1 MHFPACVPAA
11 ATGSCTRFCTKP
23 MRKAF
28 AQAQCMC
35 IGMLR
40 WAVRDSQRCR
50 PLTSRSAARFRREA
64 MQAKNGIP
72 ADQLPVT
79 RWRKSQASNPSGCC
93 VEVAELPGGAI
104 AVRNSRDPSGPAL
117 VYTRAEIGAFLTGT
131 KNGEFD
137 DLYPGASA
145 SLPSGRSSGGLTR
158 WRRGA
163 RSASGWPRTLARDR
177 CRPGQRGAVWRLH
190 TEMPGLVYTFLAH
203 ALASSCGLALASWA
217 GGDGRW
223 SARSGS

>member
-1 MHFPACVPAA
+1 
-11 ATGSCTRFCTKP
+11 
-23 MRKAF
+23 
-28 AQAQCMC
+28 
-35 IGMLR
+35 
-40 WAVRDSQRCR
+40 
-50 PLTSRSAARFRREA
+50 

-117 VYTRAEIGAFLTGT
+117 VYTRAEIGAFLIGT

-145 SLPSGRSSGGLTR
+145 SLPSRPFVRRPDGMAA
-158 WRRGA
+158 WR
-163 RSASGWPRTLARDR
+163 P
-177 CRPGQRGAVWRLH
+177 QRFRMA
-190 TEMPGLVYTFLAH
+190 PD
-203 ALASSCGLALASWA
+203 SCA
-217 GGDGRW
+217 
-223 SARSGS
+223 